1 MQSNVGNVESERGRE
16 IYRVESLAGCPLV
29 CPSFRD
35 TLLKQLQIYVMQI
48 QISMGKHREIGSAT
62 FRFASRRKI

>member
-35 TLLKQLQIYVMQI
+35 ILLKQLQIYVMQI
-48 QISMGKHREIGSAT
+48 QISTGKHH
-62 FRFASRRKI
+62 